1 MQKSTGIYCVFTWM
15 CVQSNDWVIS
25 MEWEEIWINI
35 FYGSG
40 VQNDYCEIHNK
51 ITIHFNTNKD
61 DRCHPV
67 QKLTHIYH
75 SQFFLK
81 QKKLTN
87 TLFMQSRW
95 YAEKRTNKYRM
106 FPPSPLASLFTDNFC
121 MSFNWNGN
129 CALTSICCVDHVHL
143 TVTVFQLRF
152 ALTIMYFFFL
162 SYSHFS
168 WSMSNSNEIVQPAPN
183 QNHTHQSETF
193 SQIVF
198 YPGIHIDFLFW
209 MQKNCIHF
217 NSIPFFFRIITF
229 FLCLNYHF
237 IFIINPD
244 EHYAPSVKSNKKKE
258 KKNEIIELVYYV

>member
-152 ALTIMYFFFL
+152 ALTIMYFFFSIL
-162 SYSHFS
+162 FS
-168 WSMSNSNEIVQPAPN
+168 
-183 QNHTHQSETF
+183 
-193 SQIVF
+193 
-198 YPGIHIDFLFW
+198 
-209 MQKNCIHF
+209 
-217 NSIPFFFRIITF
+217 F
-229 FLCLNYHF
+229 FLVNVKFQWNCATCSQSKPHTSIRNIQSNRVLSGNSHRFSILNAKKLYPFQFDSIFLSHYYFFSLFKLSFHF
-237 IFIINPD
+237 
-244 EHYAPSVKSNKKKE
+244 YYKSRWTLRS
-258 KKNEIIELVYYV
+258 IRQIE